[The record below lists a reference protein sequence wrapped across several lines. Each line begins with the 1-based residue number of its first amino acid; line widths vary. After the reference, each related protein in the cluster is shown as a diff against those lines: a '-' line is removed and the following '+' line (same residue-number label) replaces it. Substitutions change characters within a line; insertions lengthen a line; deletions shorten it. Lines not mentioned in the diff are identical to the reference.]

1 MIHRTTTL
9 LFKDEYDQEG
19 EIVEVAFLLSD
30 VSVWYEHEGLC
41 QVVLKN
47 GEYIDIPESFE
58 EFYKIMEEFFNPK
71 TVRLFTN

>member
-19 EIVEVAFLLSD
+19 EIVEVAFLLSE
-30 VSVWYEHEGLC
+30 VSVWFEYNGLC

-47 GEYIDIPESFE
+47 KETVDIAETFP
-58 EFYKIMEEFFNPK
+58 EFYKVMEDFFNPK